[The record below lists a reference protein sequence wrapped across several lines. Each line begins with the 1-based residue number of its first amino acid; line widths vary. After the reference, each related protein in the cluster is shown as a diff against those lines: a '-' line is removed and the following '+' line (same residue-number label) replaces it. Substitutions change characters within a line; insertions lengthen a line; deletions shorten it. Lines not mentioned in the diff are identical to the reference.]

1 MRAIQRPFLC
11 LALALACGPAGPEE
25 PTASGSSGS
34 SGASGSSSSSSS
46 GTTLTPTSGG
56 STSEGATSEAS
67 TTSATTAGPTSEA
80 VSSTSTGASDSSG
93 GSSGGVSPVCE
104 AAALLQMKDPVATPA
119 MGPTWEP
126 GEGVTVGATLFNPGA
141 VDFTDYPG
149 IRVSADHPGVTPA
162 MAENWFFVLFAG
174 MEAPITVDLVAAPD
188 VPAPSTI
195 TFTIEL
201 TLLNHTCPDLPKLE
215 LALEIG

>member
-1 MRAIQRPFLC
+1 MTTLRLILPC
-11 LALALACGPAGPEE
+11 VALALACGPAGPED
-25 PTASGSSGS
+25 PSASGSSGS
-34 SGASGSSSSSSS
+34 SGASGSSSSSS
-46 GTTLTPTSGG
+46 GTTLAPTSSG

-67 TTSATTAGPTSEA
+67 TTSGTTAGPTSEA
-80 VSSTSTGASDSSG
+80 MSSSTGASDSSG
-93 GSSGGVSPVCE
+93 SSSGGVSPLCE
-104 AAALLQMKDPVATPA
+104 AAALLQMKDPVATPN

-126 GEGVTVGATLFNPGA
+126 GEGVTVGVTLFNPGA

-162 MAENWFFVLFAG
+162 MAENWLFALLAG